1 MPTITHNKLVR
12 YKIPDIIKFSGKQA
26 VTHVLTDEEY
36 LVELD
41 RKLSEECA
49 EYQADKSLEEM
60 ADVLEVLYAIAAAH
74 GYSVEELERV
84 RAEKSEKRGGFADK
98 IFLEEVLEN

>member
-12 YKIPDIIKFSGKQA
+12 DKIPDIIKFSGKQA

-60 ADVLEVLYAIAAAH
+60 ADVLEVLYTIAAAC

-84 RAEKSEKRGGFADK
+84 RAEKAEKRGGFADK
-98 IFLEEVLEN
+98 IFLEEVLGN

>member
-36 LVELD
+36 LAELD

-84 RAEKSEKRGGFADK
+84 RAEKAEKRGGFADK

>member
-12 YKIPDIIKFSGKQA
+12 DKIPDIIKFSGKQA

-41 RKLSEECA
+41 RKLTEECA

-60 ADVLEVLYAIAAAH
+60 ADVLEVLYSIAVAR

-84 RAEKSEKRGGFADK
+84 RAEKAEKRGGFADK

>member
-12 YKIPDIIKFSGKQA
+12 DKIPDIIKSAGKQA
-26 VTHVLTDEEY
+26 VTRVLADEEY

-41 RKLSEECA
+41 RKLTEECA

-60 ADVLEVLYAIAAAH
+60 ADVLEVLYSIAVAR
-74 GYSVEELERV
+74 GYSVEKLECV
-84 RAEKSEKRGGFADK
+84 RTEKAEKRGGFADK